1 MAPVARTSVCA
12 RKAPGLRGHQHIE
25 LDPLCSKRAST
36 PDGRVAPDLGALVS
50 HTRDEGLAHRVLGV
64 ARRSTEAVRRR
75 GLLQILPARASG
87 LVEDN
92 DLDAMT
98 GRGLGGGETGR
109 ASAHDHERQAALA
122 ERARALGQRG
132 LDRRQLVGATDAH
145 AGRELDPAGPLAA
158 PAVDLDQAVVA
169 DAHAAERA
177 ARGAVPG
184 PAEARAAV
192 PQQGRHQALAL
203 DAFRRRVVDEKG
215 GRRAAADEAR
225 TLGQARGRSVRHRA
239 GSSPSSRSSASS
251 GGHSSAGSGR
261 RGLLG
266 APMSMPIS
274 RSAALLALT

>member
-1 MAPVARTSVCA
+1 
-12 RKAPGLRGHQHIE
+12 
-25 LDPLCSKRAST
+25 
-36 PDGRVAPDLGALVS
+36 
-50 HTRDEGLAHRVLGV
+50 
-64 ARRSTEAVRRR
+64 
-75 GLLQILPARASG
+75 
-87 LVEDN
+87 
-92 DLDAMT
+92 MT
-98 GRGLGGGETGR
+98 GRGLGGREAGR
-109 ASAHDHERQAALA
+109 AGAHDDERQAALA

-132 LDRRQLVGATDAH
+132 HDRRQLVGAAHAH

-184 PAEARAAV
+184 PAEGRAAV
-192 PQQGRHQALAL
+192 PKKGRHQALAL
-203 DAFRRRVVDEKG
+203 DAFRGRAVDEKR